1 MENKSSLSEE
11 VIRSYLSLVRLG
23 IGHKAEIPETVD
35 WYAVRNLASKQGLAA
50 IVLDGVKRLM
60 ESAQTISASETG
72 SSVSGAGSSIS
83 GVEDVVTTQRVASEA
98 LKGLDLDLKLDWMG
112 ESVVIYEQRYEQYR
126 RAIANLAGFYNLH
139 GFKMMILK
147 GYGLSL
153 NYPVPSH
160 RPCGDI
166 DIWQFGQFR
175 EADATLSREK
185 GINIDNS
192 HHHHTVFQVDGFL
205 VENHYDIVNVHVYK
219 ANAELEKSFKAMA
232 MDDSHFIDLSEYDC
246 FQPEVSEAGKSR
258 VYLPSANLHALF
270 QLKHCISHFASTE
283 ITLRHVLDWAFFVEK
298 HSSEIDWKW
307 LVETLRR
314 FQMLEF
320 FNYLNSVCVEDLGF
334 DAGMFATANE
344 ALNAIGSVPSFD
356 RELKER
362 VLWDMI
368 APEFAEKASQGNV
381 FKRVAFKYRRWQANA
396 WKQRLC
402 YSDNRFVAFWK
413 SVWAHILKPS
423 SI

>member
-1 MENKSSLSEE
+1 MNSD
-11 VIRSYLSLVRLG
+11 VIASYLSLIKLG
-23 IGHKAEIPETVD
+23 IGHKADIPAKVD
-35 WYAVRNLASKQGLAA
+35 WNAVRLLASKQGLAA
-50 IVLDGVKRLM
+50 IVLDGVKVL
-60 ESAQTISASETG
+60 
-72 SSVSGAGSSIS
+72 
-83 GVEDVVTTQRVASEA
+83 
-98 LKGLDLDLKLDWMG
+98 LDLSADKDSENGRRAASALSTMSLDFKFDWMG

-166 DIWQFGQFR
+166 DIWQFGRYR
-175 EADATLSREK
+175 EADGTLSWEK
-185 GINIDNS
+185 GIKIDNS

-246 FQPEVSEAGKSR
+246 SQPKVPEAGKSR

-314 FQMLEF
+314 FKMLEF

-344 ALNAIGSVPSFD
+344 ALNEIGSVPFFD

-362 VLWDMI
+362 VLGDMI
-368 APEFAEKASQGNV
+368 APEFAEKTSQGNV

>member
-1 MENKSSLSEE
+1 MRLDSCMNSD
-11 VIRSYLSLVRLG
+11 VIASYLSLIKLG
-23 IGHKAEIPETVD
+23 IGHKADIPAKVD
-35 WYAVRNLASKQGLAA
+35 WNAVRLLASKQGLAA
-50 IVLDGVKRLM
+50 IVLDGVKVL
-60 ESAQTISASETG
+60 
-72 SSVSGAGSSIS
+72 
-83 GVEDVVTTQRVASEA
+83 
-98 LKGLDLDLKLDWMG
+98 LDLSADKDSENGRRAASALSTMSLDFKFDWMG
-112 ESVVIYEQRYEQYR
+112 ESVVMYEQRYGHYKT
-126 RAIANLAGFYNLH
+126 AIKHLAKFYNSH

-166 DIWQFGQFR
+166 DIWQFGRYR
-175 EADATLSREK
+175 EADGTLSREK
-185 GINIDNS
+185 GIKIDNS

-246 FQPEVSEAGKSR
+246 SQLKVSEAGKSR

-314 FQMLEF
+314 FKMLEF

-334 DAGMFATANE
+334 DARMFATANE
-344 ALNAIGSVPSFD
+344 ALNEIGSVPFFD

-362 VLWDMI
+362 VLGDMI
-368 APEFAEKASQGNV
+368 APEFAEKTSQGNV